1 MRTVYGRIGG
11 SKAGLDVSLAYDN
24 TTLTGRVGGTV
35 VGMNVH
41 LELDGD
47 PMSVQHLSGRVGG
60 ALHGFDVHGE
70 VRSNLV
76 LARLGG
82 MLIGENLRL
91 ELDLSAHTITGRYS
105 GATAG
110 ADASMQI
117 IGPQVSG
124 HMGDHQVNLTI
135 TAPPQI
141 AALAAGIACKVLEDS
156 VHTPDAPKD
165 E

>member
-24 TTLTGRVGGTV
+24 TKLTGRVGGTV
-35 VGMNVH
+35 VGMDVH
-41 LELDGD
+41 LELEGD
-47 PMSVQHLSGRVGG
+47 PMSVMRVSGRVGG
-60 ALHGFDVHGE
+60 ALKGFDVHGE
-70 VRSNLV
+70 IHPNLV

-82 MLIGENLRL
+82 VLVGDNLRL
-91 ELDLSAHTITGRYS
+91 ELDLSRHTITGRFS
-105 GATAG
+105 GLTAG
-110 ADASMQI
+110 EDASMQI
-117 IGPQVSG
+117 TGPQVSG
-124 HMGDHQVNLTI
+124 QIGDHQVNFTI

-156 VHTPDAPKD
+156 VHAPKD